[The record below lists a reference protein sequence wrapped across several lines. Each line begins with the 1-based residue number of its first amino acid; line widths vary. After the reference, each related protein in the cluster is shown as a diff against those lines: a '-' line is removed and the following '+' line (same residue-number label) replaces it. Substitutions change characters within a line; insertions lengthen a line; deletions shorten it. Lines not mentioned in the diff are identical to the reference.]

1 MGNYVGTRSS
11 DRLIDTELVGGKGL
25 LAWELQR
32 SQAWTTLI
40 SLEAGYNRMTNHVVP
55 SANTEDISG
64 LIRVLLA
71 AL

>member
-1 MGNYVGTRSS
+1 MGNYAGTRSS

-25 LAWELQR
+25 LSWDLQR
-32 SQAWTTLI
+32 SQAWATLI
-40 SLEAGYNRMTNHVVP
+40 SLEAGYNRTTNHVMP

-64 LIRVLLA
+64 LIRVILA